1 VETVPLARLRKKGA
15 QDPFIIPQ
23 LFNVSSSPYSIVL
36 STFESVALLQI
47 MFYAIFTVLV
57 MTDEWVLLQHIRTT

>member
-1 VETVPLARLRKKGA
+1 LARLRKKGA
-15 QDPFIIPQ
+15 QDLFIIPQ
-23 LFNVSSSPYSIVL
+23 SFNVSSSLYSVVL

-47 MFYAIFTVLV
+47 MLYAILTVLV

>member
-1 VETVPLARLRKKGA
+1 METVPLARLRKKGT

-23 LFNVSSSPYSIVL
+23 SFNVSSSPYSIVL

-47 MFYAIFTVLV
+47 MFYVILTMLV
-57 MTDEWVLLQHIRTT
+57 MTDEWVLLQHMRTT